1 MSIPK
6 LAFKIAAEMIEQRLL
21 QQQMEPADQPQ
32 AAMAGQPAGQVTQG
46 QSALRHIRGQGPDV
60 ATEPA
65 PKIVSTTG
73 GRNL

>member
-1 MSIPK
+1 MSIPA

-32 AAMAGQPAGQVTQG
+32 AAMAEQPAGQATPG
-46 QSALRHIRGQGPDV
+46 QSALRHLQGQGPNV

-65 PKIVSTTG
+65 PKVVSTTG
-73 GRNL
+73 GRTL

>member
-1 MSIPK
+1 MSIPR

-21 QQQMEPADQPQ
+21 QQQMEPVDQPQ
-32 AAMAGQPAGQVTQG
+32 TAMAEEPAGQTVSG
-46 QSALRHIRGQGPDV
+46 QSALRLLGKRERPT

>member
-1 MSIPK
+1 MSIPT
-6 LAFKIAAEMIEQRLL
+6 LSFKIAAEMIEQRLL

-32 AAMAGQPAGQVTQG
+32 SSMAQQPDGQVVPG
-46 QSALRHIRGQGPDV
+46 QSALRFLGHRGRPA

-65 PKIVSTTG
+65 PKVVSTTG